1 MRSHLFRSIAVITA
15 VTLAAAPVQ
24 AESLGDALVSAY
36 KNTNL
41 LEQNRTLP
49 RAADED
55 VAQAVAGLRPVINYI
70 LQAQRSYTSNF
81 LSTGESATFG
91 GASLGLSADMLL
103 WDFGGTKLGIEI
115 AKEAVLATREGLQQV
130 EQGVLLNAVAAYM
143 NVIRAS
149 EFVALRQNNLGL
161 LDEELKTAQDRF
173 SLGELTRTDVSLA
186 EARRAVSEA
195 NLAAAQGDLLVAR
208 EDFKLAVGRYP
219 NGLNPVPKTPDLPNT
234 LDEALALAARN
245 HPAIKQAQH
254 QVKINEM
261 LIERNVGALKPNLT
275 GGVSAT
281 IDDDSTTEASVNLR
295 LAGPIYQGGQL
306 SSQIRQSIADRD
318 AARAALLQTAAEVA
332 QRVAQAWVQRDVARA
347 QLEAVEGQIR
357 AARVAFRGVR
367 EEAELGARTTLDVLN
382 AEQDLLDAEA
392 ARISATSDLYI
403 STFSLMAEIGLLNA
417 RHLGLNVPIYDEEAY
432 SNAVAKAPVRYVS
445 PQGEKLDAI
454 LKSLGKN

>member
-1 MRSHLFRSIAVITA
+1 MAFIAAVAVIS
-15 VTLAAAPVQ
+15 VPVH
-24 AESLGDALVSAY
+24 AESLGDTLVSAY
-36 KNTNL
+36 KNSNL
-41 LEQNRTLP
+41 LDQNQALL

-55 VAQAVAGLRPVINYI
+55 VAIAVSGLRPVINYI
-70 LQAQRSYTSNF
+70 LQARASENSNPF
-81 LSTGESATFG
+81 LTDSRGV
-91 GASLGLSADMLL
+91 SLSVTADMLL
-103 WDFGGTKLGIEI
+103 FDFGGTRLGIDI

-130 EQGVLLNAVAAYM
+130 EQGVLLNAVSVYM

-173 SLGELTRTDVSLA
+173 SLGELTRTDVALA

-219 NGLNPVPKTPDLPNT
+219 NGLNPVPKTPDLPNS
-234 LDEALALAARN
+234 LDAALALARTN

-254 QVKINEM
+254 QVTINEM
-261 LIERNVGALKPNLT
+261 LIKRNEGALKPNLIA
-275 GGVSAT
+275 GLS
-281 IDDDSTTEASVNLR
+281 ASVNNDSDTSTELNLR
-295 LAGPIYQGGQL
+295 FGGPIYQGGQL
-306 SSQIRQSIADRD
+306 SAKIRQAIADRD
-318 AARAALLQTAAEVA
+318 ASRASLLQVTAEIA
-332 QRVAQAWVQRDVARA
+332 QRVAQAWVRRDVARA

-392 ARISATSDLYI
+392 SRISATADLYI
-403 STFSLMAEIGLLNA
+403 STYSLMAEIGLLNA
-417 RHLGLNVPIYDEEAY
+417 RHLGLNVPVYDAEAY
-432 SNAVAKAPVRYVS
+432 SNAVAKAPVKYVS

>member
-15 VTLAAAPVQ
+15 VAMAAVPVQ

-36 KNTNL
+36 KNSNL
-41 LEQNRTLP
+41 LEQNRALL

-70 LQAQRSYTSNF
+70 LQAQRNYTSNF
-81 LSTGESATFG
+81 QSTGNSLTSG
-91 GASLGLSADMLL
+91 GASFGISADMLL
-103 WDFGGTKLGIEI
+103 FDFGGTRIGIDI

-173 SLGELTRTDVSLA
+173 SLGELTRTDVALA

-234 LDEALALAARN
+234 LDAALALARTN

-254 QVKINEM
+254 QVTINEL
-261 LIERNVGALKPNLT
+261 LIKRNEFALKPNLT
-275 GGVSAT
+275 AGLS
-281 IDDDSTTEASVNLR
+281 ASVNNDSDTSAELNLR
-295 LAGPIYQGGQL
+295 FGGPIYQGGQL
-306 SSQIRQSIADRD
+306 SSRIRQAIADRD
-318 AARAALLQTAAEVA
+318 AARAGLLQISAEIA

-403 STFSLMAEIGLLNA
+403 STYSLMAEIGLLNA

-432 SNAVAKAPVRYVS
+432 SNAVVKAPVKYVS